1 VRFYALAFKNVWR
14 RKTRSGL
21 NCAGMA
27 FTVCFIVSMLGT
39 ADGYER
45 SFAQLYETR
54 GVDLVIVRAGVTQR
68 IASNLDE
75 SLGEQVRHLP
85 GVREVEPALLDIV
98 EFAEADLVAVY
109 VFGVRVESPLFRERR
124 FASGRSFRPGDHRKA
139 LLGSLLAKNLGKG
152 VGDTVEIEGGRFEVV
167 GVFSSD
173 NVLESNGAVVPLAEL
188 QELIGRLGQVATFL
202 VCLED
207 APNKAELTERVRR
220 QIDQLPDPSGRPRHL
235 SVKTTRDHVKTNF
248 EHQVLHGLAW
258 ASSMIAVII
267 GLISML
273 NTMTMSVFER
283 VRELAMLRAV
293 GWRKSRVVGLILL
306 EAFLLSAVGAVIG
319 VACAIPLLHLL
330 SSISQ
335 TSSVVLGSVRVAVVA
350 DGVGFALVAGLL
362 GATYP
367 AYYAASLYPI
377 EALRHE

>member
-1 VRFYALAFKNVWR
+1 
-14 RKTRSGL
+14 
-21 NCAGMA
+21 
-27 FTVCFIVSMLGT
+27 MLGT

-68 IASNLDE
+68 IASSLDE
-75 SLGEQVRHLP
+75 SLGEQVRQLS
-85 GVREVEPALLDIV
+85 GVREAEPALLDIV
-98 EFAEADLVAVY
+98 AFPDADLVAVY
-109 VFGVRVESPLFRERR
+109 VFGVRVDSPLFGERR
-124 FASGRSFRPGDHRKA
+124 FTSGRSFRPGDHRKS
-139 LLGSLLAKNLGKG
+139 LLGSLLARNLGKD
-152 VGDTVEIEGGRFEVV
+152 VGDTIRVEGDSFEVV

-188 QELIGRLGQVATFL
+188 QELMGRRGEVTTFL
-202 VCLED
+202 VCLDD
-207 APNKAELTERVRR
+207 ARDKAELTERVRR
-220 QIDQLPDPSGRPRHL
+220 QIEKLPDPSGRPRHL

-258 ASSMIAVII
+258 ASSIIAVVI

-283 VRELAMLRAV
+283 VRELATLRAV
-293 GWRKSRVVGLILL
+293 GWRKSRVIGLILL
-306 EAFLLSAVGAVIG
+306 EAFLLSAIGAVLG

-330 SSISQ
+330 SSISL
-335 TSSVVLGSVRVAVVA
+335 TSSVVLGNVRLAIVAK
-350 DGVGFALVAGLL
+350 GIGFALVAGLL
-362 GATYP
+362 GAAYP
-367 AYYAASLYPI
+367 AYHAASLTPI